1 MEDYTQEGM
10 AHALG
15 WPKAIKKKSWR
26 SGKVCKWGEA
36 ATAQDYLYSSL
47 SLGLLEARRSDFFLH
62 VCSFDLIWLSLCA
75 PPNLSTPPGL
85 VEVWGL

>member
-10 AHALG
+10 PHALG
-15 WPKAIKKKSWR
+15 WPKAIKKQSWR

-47 SLGLLEARRSDFFLH
+47 SYRPKRFRVVFSWFIGSAQVRLFPSCVF
-62 VCSFDLIWLSLCA
+62 I
-75 PPNLSTPPGL
+75 
-85 VEVWGL
+85 